1 MADFTMDRFSLK
13 GKTAL
18 VTGAERGI
26 GLEIAKGL
34 AAAGANIIIA
44 GLMEEE
50 FQKAEAAVRAKGV
63 SCTVL
68 KADISKEEDVL
79 RLAEQAWEI
88 FPNGLDIL
96 VNNAG
101 VNKLAPAEEMPLEV
115 WQKVVGV
122 NLTGTF
128 LMCRTFGN
136 RMLQQGHGNIVNVAS
151 MSGLVV
157 NPLPQQQCAYNSS
170 KAGVIM
176 LTARTQEADKVNGLM
191 NGADDYVTKPFT
203 PLELLARVNS
213 HLRRYSKYLTAV
225 SGEEQE
231 KSHVYTIGGLELN
244 EETVE
249 VTVDGEAVK
258 LTPME
263 FKIVQLLIKNPG
275 RVFSADEIYERIWNE
290 KAVNTDTIMVHV
302 RNIREKIEIDPRN
315 PKYLKVVW
323 GTGYKVG

>member
-50 FQKAEAAVRAKGV
+50 FPKAEAAVRAKGV

-101 VNKLAPAEEMPLEV
+101 VNKLAPAGGDAAGGLAEGRRCQSNGHVPHVSHVRKPDAAAGTRQYCERCVHVRSGRQSPAPAAMRVQLV
-115 WQKVVGV
+115 QGGCHHADKVHGQRMAQRGV
-122 NLTGTF
+122 
-128 LMCRTFGN
+128 R
-136 RMLQQGHGNIVNVAS
+136 VNAICP
-151 MSGLVV
+151 GFTDT
-157 NPLPQQQCAYNSS
+157 P
-170 KAGVIM
+170 
-176 LTARTQEADKVNGLM
+176 LTARRLS
-191 NGADDYVTKPFT
+191 T
-203 PLELLARVNS
+203 PNDPVVA
-213 HLRRYSKYLTAV
+213 KW
-225 SGEEQE
+225 
-231 KSHVYTIGGLELN
+231 IGGTPMGRVAQPDEMVGLVLYFASDAS
-244 EETVE
+244 TFTTGAVLS
-249 VTVDGEAVK
+249 VDG
-258 LTPME
+258 
-263 FKIVQLLIKNPG
+263 
-275 RVFSADEIYERIWNE
+275 
-290 KAVNTDTIMVHV
+290 
-302 RNIREKIEIDPRN
+302 
-315 PKYLKVVW
+315 
-323 GTGYKVG
+323 GYTCL

>member
-34 AAAGANIIIA
+34 AAAGADIIIA
-44 GLMEEE
+44 GLMKEE
-50 FQKAEAAVRAKGV
+50 FPKAEAAVRAKGV

-136 RMLQQGHGNIVNVAS
+136 RMLLQGHGNIVNVAS

-176 LTARTQEADKVNGLM
+176 LTKCMARRVGAARRTRQRDLPRLYRYAAHGQTAEYAKRPRGCEVDRRHADG
-191 NGADDYVTKPFT
+191 
-203 PLELLARVNS
+203 
-213 HLRRYSKYLTAV
+213 
-225 SGEEQE
+225 
-231 KSHVYTIGGLELN
+231 
-244 EETVE
+244 
-249 VTVDGEAVK
+249 
-258 LTPME
+258 
-263 FKIVQLLIKNPG
+263 PG
-275 RVFSADEIYERIWNE
+275 RPA
-290 KAVNTDTIMVHV
+290 
-302 RNIREKIEIDPRN
+302 
-315 PKYLKVVW
+315 
-323 GTGYKVG
+323 G

>member
-34 AAAGANIIIA
+34 AAAGADIIIA
-44 GLMEEE
+44 GLMKEE
-50 FQKAEAAVRAKGV
+50 FPKAEAAVRAKGV

-157 NPLPQQQCAYNSS
+157 NPLPQQQCAYNSICP
-170 KAGVIM
+170 GFTDTP
-176 LTARTQEADKVNGLM
+176 LTARRLSTPNDPAVAKWLGGTPMGRVAQPDEMVGLVLYFASDASTFTT
-191 NGADDYVTKPFT
+191 GAV
-203 PLELLARVNS
+203 LS
-213 HLRRYSKYLTAV
+213 
-225 SGEEQE
+225 
-231 KSHVYTIGGLELN
+231 
-244 EETVE
+244 
-249 VTVDGEAVK
+249 VDG
-258 LTPME
+258 
-263 FKIVQLLIKNPG
+263 
-275 RVFSADEIYERIWNE
+275 
-290 KAVNTDTIMVHV
+290 
-302 RNIREKIEIDPRN
+302 
-315 PKYLKVVW
+315 
-323 GTGYKVG
+323 GYTCL

>member
-50 FQKAEAAVRAKGV
+50 FPKAKAAVRAKGV

-176 LTARTQEADKVNGLM
+176 LTKVMAMELAKKNITVNCVSPGMIGDDIKSTPYTWIGRTGL
-191 NGADDYVTKPFT
+191 
-203 PLELLARVNS
+203 
-213 HLRRYSKYLTAV
+213 
-225 SGEEQE
+225 GEEVADLLLFLAGDDA
-231 KSHVYTIGGLELN
+231 SFITGVDYTIDGG
-244 EETVE
+244 
-249 VTVDGEAVK
+249 
-258 LTPME
+258 
-263 FKIVQLLIKNPG
+263 
-275 RVFSADEIYERIWNE
+275 RILGPHGN
-290 KAVNTDTIMVHV
+290 D
-302 RNIREKIEIDPRN
+302 
-315 PKYLKVVW
+315 L
-323 GTGYKVG
+323 

>member
-50 FQKAEAAVRAKGV
+50 FPKAEAAVRAKGV

-157 NPLPQQQCAYNSS
+157 NPAAPAAMRVQLVQGGCHH
-170 KAGVIM
+170 
-176 LTARTQEADKVNGLM
+176 ADKVHGQRM
-191 NGADDYVTKPFT
+191 GA
-203 PLELLARVNS
+203 ARRTRQRD
-213 HLRRYSKYLTAV
+213 LPRLYRYAAHGQTAFYAERPC
-225 SGEEQE
+225 GRQMDRW
-231 KSHVYTIGGLELN
+231 YA
-244 EETVE
+244 
-249 VTVDGEAVK
+249 DG
-258 LTPME
+258 
-263 FKIVQLLIKNPG
+263 PG
-275 RVFSADEIYERIWNE
+275 RPAG
-290 KAVNTDTIMVHV
+290 
-302 RNIREKIEIDPRN
+302 RNGRACPLFCKRRVYVYNRRSPLR
-315 PKYLKVVW
+315 
-323 GTGYKVG
+323 